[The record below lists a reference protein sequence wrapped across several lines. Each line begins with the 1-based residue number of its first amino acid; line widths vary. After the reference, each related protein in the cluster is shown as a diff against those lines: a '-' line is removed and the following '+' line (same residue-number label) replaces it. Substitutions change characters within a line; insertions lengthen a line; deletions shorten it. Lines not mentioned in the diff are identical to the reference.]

1 MDSKKSTIQTVWG
14 VALLLAGIGV
24 FIRIPQI
31 MPKIESIEQ
40 FSQISSIIRFS
51 FYFMGALLIGGGAKK
66 IYSNLKKPNSDSEQG
81 DD

>member
-1 MDSKKSTIQTVWG
+1 MDSKKGTFQIVWG

-24 FIRIPQI
+24 FIRIPQV

-40 FSQISSIIRFS
+40 FSQISSIVRFS

-66 IYSNLKKPNSDSEQG
+66 IYGNLKKPDSDTKQG
-81 DD
+81 DG

>member
-1 MDSKKSTIQTVWG
+1 MDSKKSTFQTIWG
-14 VALLLAGIGV
+14 AALLLAGIGV
-24 FIRIPQI
+24 FIRVPQV

-66 IYSNLKKPNSDSEQG
+66 LYSNLKKPNSESEEDG
-81 DD
+81 A

>member
-1 MDSKKSTIQTVWG
+1 MDSKKGTFQTVWG

-24 FIRIPQI
+24 FIRIPQV

-40 FSQISSIIRFS
+40 FSQISSIVRFS

-66 IYSNLKKPNSDSEQG
+66 IYGNLKKPDSDTEQG
-81 DD
+81 DG